1 MTTLH
6 QGLADA
12 RAEKAIGGRDIRIL
26 IVDDDRI
33 QRHLLEAILSHEG
46 YQAIVAADGE
56 EAIAMAV
63 AQDPDLFLLDI
74 MMPGK
79 DGFQVCAELKDDP
92 RFADKPLLFL
102 TSKSDAADRVRGL
115 ELGAVD
121 YISKP
126 FNTREVLA
134 RVRTHIQIRI
144 LTEQLRHTN
153 LELLERQKE
162 LERDLRAARD
172 IQSSLLPRSRAIAE
186 PWVKVD
192 WRFEPCDSVGGD
204 LFNVFWLDHEN
215 LAAYIVDVSGHGVP
229 AAMVTVAVSRSLS
242 ADSGC
247 SMDRSYSGGS
257 KITPPSEVLRR
268 LDAEYPLERFGKFL
282 TVVYMV
288 LNCRTKLL
296 RLSRAGHPPPLLL
309 HASGTIETL
318 SSGGTII
325 GIGGSVPFDEG
336 AVQLEPRDRL
346 FLYTDGI
353 VERENQNEEPFG
365 HERMTETL
373 HDARDE
379 SLLTAC
385 ERVTD
390 RLAMFAQGVPS
401 SDDVSLCGLEL
412 QREMTG

>member
-1 MTTLH
+1 MN

-12 RAEKAIGGRDIRIL
+12 RNGKASDEREIRIL
-26 IVDDDRI
+26 IADDDRI
-33 QRHLLEAILSHEG
+33 QRHLLEAILLREG
-46 YQAIVAADGE
+46 YQTMVAADGE
-56 EAIAMAV
+56 EAIVLALS
-63 AQDPDLFLLDI
+63 QDPDLLLLDV

-79 DGFQVCAELKDDP
+79 DGYQVCAQLKDDP
-92 RFADKPLLFL
+92 RFADKPMMFL
-102 TSKSDAADRVRGL
+102 TSKSDASDRVRGL

-121 YISKP
+121 YIGKP

-134 RVRTHIQIRI
+134 RVRTHIQIRV

-172 IQSSLLPRSRAIAE
+172 IQSSLLPHSRSIAE

-204 LFNVFWLDHEN
+204 LFNVFWLDQEN

-242 ADSGC
+242 VDSGC
-247 SMDRSYSGGS
+247 STYRSHSGGS
-257 KITPPSEVLRR
+257 RITPPSEVLRR

-288 LNCRTKLL
+288 LNCRTRVL
-296 RLSRAGHPPPLLL
+296 RFSRAGHPPPFLL
-309 HASGTIETL
+309 HANGTIETL

-336 AVQLEPRDRL
+336 VVQLEPRDRL

-353 VERENQNEEPFG
+353 VERENQKEEPFG
-365 HERMTETL
+365 HERIAEAL
-373 HDARDE
+373 HAARGE

-385 ERVTD
+385 ERVTNQ
-390 RLAMFAQGVPS
+390 LAMFAQGVPS
-401 SDDVSLCGLEL
+401 ADDVSLCGLEL

>member
-1 MTTLH
+1 MTTLN

-12 RAEKAIGGRDIRIL
+12 RDGKAKGEGEIRIL
-26 IVDDDRI
+26 IADDDRM
-33 QRHLLEAILSHEG
+33 QRHLLEVILSREG
-46 YQAIVAADGE
+46 YRTIVAADGE
-56 EAIAMAV
+56 EAITLALTG
-63 AQDPDLFLLDI
+63 DPDLLLLDV

-79 DGFQVCAELKDDP
+79 DGYQVCAQLKDDP
-92 RFADKPLLFL
+92 RFADKPMIFL
-102 TSKSDAADRVRGL
+102 TSKADAGDRIRGL

-121 YISKP
+121 YIGKP

-172 IQSSLLPRSRAIAE
+172 IQSSLLPRSRSIAE
-186 PWVKVD
+186 PWVKID

-242 ADSGC
+242 VDSGC

-257 KITPPSEVLRR
+257 RITPPGEVLRR

-282 TVVYMV
+282 TIVYMV
-288 LNCRTKLL
+288 LNCRTKVL
-296 RLSRAGHPPPLLL
+296 RFSRAGHPPPLLV
-309 HASGTIETL
+309 HANGAIETL

-336 AVQLEPRDRL
+336 AIQLELRDRL
-346 FLYTDGI
+346 FLYTDGV

-365 HERMTETL
+365 HERMAGAL
-373 HDARDE
+373 HAARDE

-385 ERVTD
+385 EHVTNQ
-390 RLAMFAQGVPS
+390 LAMFAQGVPS
-401 SDDVSLCGLEL
+401 SDDVSLCGLEF
-412 QREMTG
+412 QREITG